1 MIAARRP
8 NSPLISGS
16 GRRSV
21 AASAAPGH
29 GNGNGNGNGTPQV
42 ALAEPLVVEAPKRA
56 EAGCGQRRAA
66 RIVPL
71 GRGETDERER
81 NRLRLLDRLMHSETR
96 GAISRAANEYLEAG
110 FEFPQEQAVQLQLL
124 EHFDESRA
132 RDAVEALA
140 RLLQEEAP
148 TKVPILTQRLRRLE
162 EYADEAQSR
171 EAAAELRRSLRS

>member
-8 NSPLISGS
+8 NSPLISRPA
-16 GRRSV
+16 RRSV
-21 AASAAPGH
+21 AASAAPGQS
-29 GNGNGNGNGTPQV
+29 NGNGNGNGAAP
-42 ALAEPLVVEAPKRA
+42 APLAEPLVVGAAKRV

-66 RIVPL
+66 RIVTL
-71 GRGETDERER
+71 NRGETDESER
-81 NRLRLLDRLMHSETR
+81 NRQRLLDRLMHSETR

-110 FEFPQEQAVQLQLL
+110 FEFPLEQAVQLQLL

-132 RDAVEALA
+132 RDAIIALT

-148 TKVPILTQRLRRLE
+148 AKVPILTQRLRRLE

-171 EAAAELRRSLRS
+171 EAAAELRRSLRN